1 MFFGQTKEKLTV
13 STFQKFFLTGINI
26 DMKKEKNKKDIK
38 YGKTHRGFT
47 LIELLVSMTIFSLI
61 IAITSGVFVSVLQAQ
76 RRLLAMQEL
85 FSQISYLEE
94 YTSRAIRMANKDISG
109 ICITAKSNYEITY
122 SDQGIRFMNYKGDCQ
137 EFYLSNYQ
145 LMENNAGV
153 VSELTSSALAIN
165 NFNIS
170 LLGNSQFDNLQPR
183 VTLSLNIKGTGAKVE
198 QQVEMQIQT
207 TISQR
212 KLDVQY

>member
-1 MFFGQTKEKLTV
+1 
-13 STFQKFFLTGINI
+13 
-26 DMKKEKNKKDIK
+26 MKKEKNKKDIK